1 MSTQH
6 AAVDAG
12 TPALG
17 FQVWERTE
25 VRYHRFADL
34 PTTKGEV
41 VQCPKFTCLGHEW
54 SLGIY
59 PGGQEVSDDG
69 MVCVC
74 LENLS
79 EKRIELDSFCVSV
92 KNSDGADVAEC
103 AQRTS
108 DSVFEPAGSS
118 SNVVAGLVNFARY
131 CDLMSVLVVGTLVLE
146 VRMRCNSSGIT
157 PFVGK
162 NPSWN
167 VLPDMFLDEG
177 TADVIFEFG
186 DGAEQ
191 LHAHRFI
198 LQRCAPMLA
207 ARCPPGDG
215 VVTVSVKD
223 MAPDVF
229 RPVLSYIYGRDVTND
244 EYKSHA
250 REIIKVADR
259 YEVVGLKLETEA
271 WYAKSIRID
280 LHNVMELLSYSHA
293 ANLALLKEVVMD
305 FIVAN
310 GKDILQKP
318 SLNEVPEG
326 LFSDV
331 LAATERAKKQGGDA
345 SDITT
350 MRISDLRKML
360 HEKGL
365 GIDGSREALIS
376 ALRENE

>member
-1 MSTQH
+1 MDQSNQPSCPRQSR
-6 AAVDAG
+6 
-12 TPALG
+12 PANDP
-17 FQVWERTE
+17 
-25 VRYHRFADL
+25 AD
-34 PTTKGEV
+34 
-41 VQCPKFTCLGHEW
+41 
-54 SLGIY
+54 
-59 PGGQEVSDDG
+59 
-69 MVCVC
+69 
-74 LENLS
+74 
-79 EKRIELDSFCVSV
+79 
-92 KNSDGADVAEC
+92 
-103 AQRTS
+103 
-108 DSVFEPAGSS
+108 PAGSS
-118 SNVVAGLVNFARY
+118 SNVVAGLINFARY
-131 CDLMSVLVVGTLVLE
+131 CDLTSVLVVGTLVLE

-198 LQRCAPMLA
+198 LQRCAPILA

-215 VVTVSVKD
+215 VVTVSVTD
-223 MAPDVF
+223 VAPDVF
-229 RPVLSYIYGRDVTND
+229 RPVLSYIYGRDVTDD

-271 WYAKSIRID
+271 WYAQSIRID

-318 SLNEVPEG
+318 SLNKVPEG